1 MATEIERT
9 VVVCGRC
16 GEEYATWSG
25 VGLEVL
31 GPDPCPRCGFTPDE
45 DPRLYDDGTPELL
58 EDEGNR

>member
-9 VVVCGRC
+9 VVVCAMC

-31 GPDPCPRCGFTPDE
+31 GPDPCPTCGFIPTS
-45 DPRLYDDGTPELL
+45 DPRAYSEGLVEPLDD
-58 EDEGNR
+58 DDR